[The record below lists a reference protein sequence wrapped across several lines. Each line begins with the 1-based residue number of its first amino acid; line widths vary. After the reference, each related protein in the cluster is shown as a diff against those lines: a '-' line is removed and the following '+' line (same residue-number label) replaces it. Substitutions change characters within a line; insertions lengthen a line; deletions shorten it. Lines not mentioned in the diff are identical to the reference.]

1 VIEAV
6 CVVFVTVVGPQVEV
20 CADLHLFGE
29 QFIGSFRRSV
39 LATRSSRSGSNFVED
54 GRGPCSPAGEFW
66 LDAQSVETEVPS
78 AQAPTRTLIDV
89 FSSDFSV
96 IG

>member
-29 QFIGSFRRSV
+29 QFIGSLSQGV
-39 LATRSSRSGSNFVED
+39 LATRSSRSGSNFVEKM
-54 GRGPCSPAGEFW
+54 
-66 LDAQSVETEVPS
+66 VEDRVPS
-78 AQAPTRTLIDV
+78 
-89 FSSDFSV
+89 
-96 IG
+96 G

>member
-29 QFIGSFRRSV
+29 QFIEILSQGV
-39 LATRSSRSGSNFVED
+39 LATRSSRSGSNFVRMVED
-54 GRGPCSPAGEFW
+54 R
-66 LDAQSVETEVPS
+66 VPS
-78 AQAPTRTLIDV
+78 
-89 FSSDFSV
+89 
-96 IG
+96 G